1 MNPRPTSRESEGEVT
16 PKRFAETTPPT
27 YPGSDYNF
35 MLQGVFEIQKSM
47 GRLEHAVETLQE
59 MQKTQGEKLDSVAGD
74 VHTGKVALRVIGV
87 LVVGLGGFL
96 AWLLSRAWDVI
107 LKSYIPGH

>member
-1 MNPRPTSRESEGEVT
+1 MTARPTGREPENDVT
-16 PKRFAETTPPT
+16 PKRFAETTPPA
-27 YPGSDYNF
+27 YPGSDYSF
-35 MLQGVFEIQKSM
+35 ILQGVFDIQKSM
-47 GRLEHAVETLQE
+47 GRLEHAVETLKE
-59 MQKTQGEKLDSVAGD
+59 MQKTQGEKLDGVAAD

-87 LVVGLGGFL
+87 LVVGVGGFL